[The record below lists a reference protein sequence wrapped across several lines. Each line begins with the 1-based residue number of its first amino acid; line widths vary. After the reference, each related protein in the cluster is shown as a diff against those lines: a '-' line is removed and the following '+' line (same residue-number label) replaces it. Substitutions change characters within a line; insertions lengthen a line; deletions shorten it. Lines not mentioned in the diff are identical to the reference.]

1 MNIYEKI
8 NKLRMDF
15 LSKEVKK
22 TGYNSFSK
30 FYFFEL
36 KDILPVAL
44 PLCKELGITTITGFE
59 KNDFGIHAKMI
70 VVNTEKTDETIELF
84 SAAGTADLR
93 ACHDIQNVGAVE
105 TYHRRYLWTAL
116 LELTE
121 HDEIDLTSGREE
133 PEDGKKETGKKQKP
147 EIKTPPITATAKQ
160 EEPKPETNTET
171 PSPVKEE
178 PKPVDSVDATK
189 NYRIHFMKELN
200 KTGQLNDAM
209 NYIKKTHGEVST
221 FTVAKM
227 KQILAEMM
235 EFMPEAGITI

>member
-84 SAAGTADLR
+84 SAAGTADLK

-121 HDEIDLTSGREE
+121 HDEIDLTSGIEE
-133 PEDGKKETGKKQKP
+133 PEDEKKQTTKKQKP
-147 EIKTPPITATAKQ
+147 EIKTPPVTATAKT
-160 EEPKPETNTET
+160 EAPKTETKPE
-171 PSPVKEE
+171 PAPAKEE
-178 PKPVDSVDATK
+178 PKPADSVDATK

-209 NYIKKTHGEVST
+209 NYIRKTYGEVST

-235 EFMPEAGITI
+235 AFKPDAGITID

>member
-84 SAAGTADLR
+84 SAAGTSDLK

-121 HDEIDLTSGREE
+121 HDEIDLTSGIEE
-133 PEDGKKETGKKQKP
+133 PEDGKKETGRKQKP
-147 EIKTPPITATAKQ
+147 EIKTPPVTSTAKT
-160 EEPKPETNTET
+160 EAPKTET
-171 PSPVKEE
+171 KSEPAPAKEE
-178 PKPVDSVDATK
+178 PKPADSVDATK

-209 NYIKKTHGEVST
+209 NYIRKTHGEVST

-235 EFMPEAGITI
+235 AFKPDAGITI

>member
-15 LSKEVKK
+15 LAKETKK
-22 TGYNSFSK
+22 TGYNKFSNY
-30 FYFFEL
+30 YFFEL

-44 PLCKELGITTITGFE
+44 PLCKELGIVALTS
-59 KNDFGIHAKMI
+59 FGKDEFGVHANMQVI
-70 VVNTEKTDETIELF
+70 NTENPEERFEMF
-84 SAAGTADLR
+84 SAAGTADLK

-121 HDEIDLTSGREE
+121 HDEIELVSGSEE
-133 PEDGKKETGKKQKP
+133 PKDDKKETTKKKKD
-147 EIKTPPITATAKQ
+147 EIKTPPVTATAKT
-160 EEPKPETNTET
+160 EETKTET
-171 PSPVKEE
+171 KTEAPKAEE
-178 PKPVDSVDATK
+178 TKSAPDSADATK

-209 NYIKKTHGEVST
+209 NYIKKTHGEVAT

-235 EFMPEAGITI
+235 AFKPDAGITI